1 MRGISKLDKFR
12 KLNKGAVSKEREE
25 EKKEVPLSQMESE
38 KKTPLKE
45 LSIPFF
51 HEESMTLFKFQSMKQ
66 EKLFEEYDYSSIKKI
81 VPDFSFL
88 LFSRD
93 DFDYFI
99 TPKKAKISLQSSNSI
114 VPFLESLLEN
124 EESHLPME
132 AIAYFAV
139 KACVLYFQGEVQS
152 V

>member
-66 EKLFEEYDYSSIKKI
+66 EKLFEEYDYS
-81 VPDFSFL
+81 
-88 LFSRD
+88 
-93 DFDYFI
+93 
-99 TPKKAKISLQSSNSI
+99 
-114 VPFLESLLEN
+114 
-124 EESHLPME
+124 
-132 AIAYFAV
+132 
-139 KACVLYFQGEVQS
+139 
-152 V
+152 